1 MAGLQGQPFEDKR
14 RVVDAIIEKI
24 GIGNGKINMTLSQL
38 SSSEELRKNQSGRG
52 LGEGGRT

>member
-1 MAGLQGQPFEDKR
+1 MAGLQGQPSEDKR

-52 LGEGGRT
+52 LE